1 MAELGKELKA
11 FRESKKITIE
21 DVAALTRIGR
31 RYLEALEND
40 RFDMMPGG
48 FFLKAMIRSYAAAIG
63 LDPEKTV
70 DRYKTAGIIDAS
82 PETHFNKTRDLSFFA
97 GKNKMVVWT
106 MVIIGLVIAAVVLTL
121 LLRGDR
127 KKDES
132 KAPGAGGKP
141 EQIQLLPAA
150 PVPAPA
156 QEQLQTASPAEK
168 QPEGLLIEVTFTEL
182 TWMQVFADGTPVID
196 GVFPTGRKLSAK
208 AEKQLLINVGNAG
221 GFTFT
226 LNGRNGKAI
235 GLPGQ
240 VKKDVKIS
248 LDNIGEFI
256 EDAAGDPDPV
266 RKPEGVG
273 SGSL

>member
-11 FRESKKITIE
+11 AREAKKITLE
-21 DVAALTRIGR
+21 DVAASTRIGR

-40 RFDMMPGG
+40 RFDQMPGG

-70 DRYKTAGIIDAS
+70 LRYREADIIETGS
-82 PETHFNKTRDLSFFA
+82 QTHFNRTRDLSLFA
-97 GKNKMVVWT
+97 GKNKMVIWT
-106 MVIIGLVIAAVVLTL
+106 MVTIGLVIAAFILTI
-121 LLRGDR
+121 LLRPDR
-127 KKDES
+127 KKEDVR
-132 KAPGAGGKP
+132 AGGTGKP

-150 PVPAPA
+150 PVPASETPQTPA
-156 QEQLQTASPAEK
+156 PTEK
-168 QPEGLLIEVTFTEL
+168 QPEGLNLEVTFTEL

-196 GVFPTGRKLSAK
+196 GVFPAGRKLSAK

-221 GFTFT
+221 GFTFM
-226 LNGRNGKAI
+226 LNGRNGKAF

-240 VKKDVKIS
+240 VKKDVRIA
-248 LDNIGEFI
+248 LDNLGDFI
-256 EDAAGDPDPV
+256 EDAAGNPGGTV
-266 RKPEGVG
+266 KPEDSG

>member
-1 MAELGKELKA
+1 MAELGKELKTA
-11 FRESKKITIE
+11 RESKKIAIE
-21 DVAALTRIGR
+21 DVAASTRIGR

-63 LDPEKTV
+63 LDAEKTV
-70 DRYKTAGIIDAS
+70 DRYKKAGIIDDS
-82 PETHFNKTRDLSFFA
+82 SGIHFNKTRDLSLFA

-106 MVIIGLVIAAVVLTL
+106 MIIIGLVIAAVILTL

-127 KKDES
+127 KKDEA
-132 KAPGAGGKP
+132 KAAGGKP

-150 PVPAPA
+150 PAPAPT
-156 QEQLQTASPAEK
+156 QEPPQTAVPTEK
-168 QPEGLLIEVTFTEL
+168 QPEGLLIDITFTEL
-182 TWMQVFADGTPVID
+182 TWMQVFADGAPVVD

-256 EDAAGDPDPV
+256 EDAAGNPDSV
-266 RKPEGVG
+266 RKPEGSG